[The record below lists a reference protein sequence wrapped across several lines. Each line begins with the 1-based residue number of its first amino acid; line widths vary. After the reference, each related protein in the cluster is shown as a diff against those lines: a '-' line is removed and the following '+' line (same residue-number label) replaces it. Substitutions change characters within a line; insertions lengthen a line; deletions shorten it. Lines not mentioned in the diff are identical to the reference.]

1 MTITCL
7 LVEQN
12 NDLLYLLQRYGEQAR
27 LEIVIATAQEA
38 VQWAREKQ
46 PAAILLAA
54 DLPGQN
60 GDEVLHALKANPL
73 TRHIPVVMYA
83 ELNQQAQILAAGAD
97 GCLQMPFL
105 YEEFLTALEEVGV
118 KREATSGGFGSCKP

>member
-12 NDLLYLLQRYGEQAR
+12 SDLLYLLQRYGEQAG
-27 LEIVIATAQEA
+27 LQIVIATGQEA
-38 VQWAREKQ
+38 VKWAREKQ
-46 PAAILLAA
+46 PAVILLAA
-54 DLPGQN
+54 DLPGRN
-60 GDEVLHALKANPL
+60 SSEVLRALRATPH

-97 GCLQMPFL
+97 GCLQLPFL
-105 YEEFLTALEEVGV
+105 YEEFLAALEDVGV
-118 KREATSGGFGSCKP
+118 KREASSDDPDDCKP